1 MWAAVYDREEVARVL
16 LEKGADPGLKDED
29 GLTASA
35 WAARNNRDE
44 MVQLLN
50 ERRRNE
56 NKTFC

>member
-50 ERRRNE
+50 EATKKR
-56 NKTFC
+56 K